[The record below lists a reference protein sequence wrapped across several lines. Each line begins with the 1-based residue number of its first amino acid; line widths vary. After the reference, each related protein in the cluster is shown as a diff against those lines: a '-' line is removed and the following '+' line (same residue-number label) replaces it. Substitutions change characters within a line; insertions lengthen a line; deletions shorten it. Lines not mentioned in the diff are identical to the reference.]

1 MAHAS
6 ELLEQIAASG
16 LRHVEVPVTIDYTQY
31 SLGKGQ
37 RFSDSLAILFDLSAQ
52 KLHR

>member
-16 LRHVEVPVTIDYTQY
+16 LRHIEVPVTIDYT
-31 SLGKGQ
+31 
-37 RFSDSLAILFDLSAQ
+37 LAILFDLSAQ